1 MFTVCTLRKESG
13 AFATVAEGLT
23 RAQASALRSSI
34 HRDMPGYWTMLYRDD
49 GRFINSRDK

>member
-23 RAQASALRSSI
+23 RAKARKNPGRSV
-34 HRDMPGYWTMLYRDD
+34 GYQ
-49 GRFINSRDK
+49 G